1 MRLMNSGNCR
11 VAGGAHARMLP
22 LGFYLPVA
30 AEGRNRP
37 HAVLS
42 VTPVPEGTKV
52 GASVSARPF
61 LSDQ

>member
-11 VAGGAHARMLP
+11 VTGGAHARMLP

-37 HAVLS
+37 HTVFGI
-42 VTPVPEGTKV
+42 TPVPEGAEV
-52 GASVSARPF
+52 GVPVSARP
-61 LSDQ
+61 LLAEQ